1 MSEKQMKLYQA
12 EQLEFNMIETKI
24 NKLSKCNNCGKLE
37 KVLYQ
42 KNFCRTCLASE
53 FKLYIKIIDSVRR

>member
-1 MSEKQMKLYQA
+1 MKLLQA

-24 NKLSKCNNCGKLE
+24 NKLIKCNNCGKLE

-42 KNFCRTCLASE
+42 KNFCRTCLSSE